1 MNGEKDDRA
10 GLGRASDSEAMRMVL
25 AFLCI
30 MEPDKR
36 AELIG
41 LAEQH
46 AREAAVVDG
55 ITHFYC
61 SRHRGDMRLYVAR
74 AASSV
79 RLSSC
84 SW

>member
-1 MNGEKDDRA
+1 MAKKTTA
-10 GLGRASDSEAMRMVL
+10 LGLGRASDSEAMRMVL

-46 AREAAVVDG
+46 ARESAVVDG
-55 ITHFYC
+55 ITHF
-61 SRHRGDMRLYVAR
+61 LLLAT
-74 AASSV
+74 
-79 RLSSC
+79 
-84 SW
+84 